1 MSKLILYNGL
11 KPDLQAITGI
21 RTVFLWN
28 NHLERENQEQPFLY
42 PAIGIEFLPS
52 NFRDKGR
59 QATSQEY
66 DMIVRLH
73 ILFES
78 YEDEDVSILTITDNV
93 WQVVQNKRYGTFG
106 SLLRRNEEQNF
117 DHPNVQDYIQDYATL
132 GNDNQTQNL
141 VDATLTPVLNP
152 VELVKPNEL

>member
-1 MSKLILYNGL
+1 MSKLILYNSL
-11 KPDLQAITGI
+11 KPDLQAINGVK
-21 RTVFLWN
+21 TVFLWN
-28 NHLERENQEQPFLY
+28 NQLERENEEQPFLY

-78 YEDEDVSILTITDNV
+78 YLDEDVSILTLTDSV
-93 WQVVQNKRYGTFG
+93 WQTVQNKRYGTFG

-141 VDATLTPVLNP
+141 VNATLTPVLNP